1 MVDYKAT
8 LNLPKTTFPM
18 KANLTERE
26 PEILRFWEERGIYR
40 KLRELRGNR
49 QMWVLHDGPPYANG
63 HIHMGHAL
71 NKILKDLVVKS
82 RSMMGY
88 NAVYVPGW
96 DCHGLPIELQVD
108 KELGA
113 QAKTVDVVEKRRLSR
128 EYAARFI
135 NVQRDEFKRLGVL
148 GDWEHPYTT
157 MDYRY
162 EAVILRELAKFVGA
176 GSVYRGLKPVHWCS
190 TDQTAL
196 AEAEV
201 EYDDHRSP
209 SIYVKFPLKTGENLP
224 LPAVVLNLFGEEFPA
239 SASEFQNLTGRDVSA
254 VIWTTTPWTLPANL
268 AVCFHPYEGY
278 AAAVFRHDG
287 RPQVYIVA
295 DALLSNFAG
304 AIGVKEYTVLA
315 RFRGGRLAQPPGP
328 GPRGDTFFYHPFLEK
343 DSMAVLG
350 EYVTMN
356 QGTGVVHTAPGHGA
370 EDYDTGMKYGFP
382 IYTPVD
388 DEGRF
393 VPDLPLFGGINVW
406 EANPQ
411 IVAEL
416 RRRGNLVAEGIV
428 DHSYPHCWRCKNPT
442 IFRAT
447 EQWFIS
453 MEKNN
458 LRQQGLEEIRK
469 VKWIPP
475 WGEERIYNM
484 IQDRP
489 DWCISRQ
496 RAWGVPIAAF
506 YCQACHHT
514 LAEQHLMEH
523 VADLMERE
531 GSDVWF
537 LKSAEDL
544 LPPATRCPRCG
555 GTQFT
560 KENDILDV
568 WFESGTS
575 QAAVLETRPDQH
587 WPAEMYLEGSDQHRG
602 WFHSSLLVAV
612 GTKGQ
617 APYKEVLTHG
627 FVVDGEGRKMSK
639 SMGNVIA
646 PQEVMSTHGAEILR
660 LWVAAEDYRDD
671 VRLSAEILT
680 RLVEGYR
687 RIRNTCRY
695 LLGNLYDFDPKAHLL
710 PRDELLEIDRFI
722 LHRLQKLTGRLLRA
736 YERYEFHIL
745 FHALQN
751 FCVVDL
757 SAFYLDVLKD
767 RVYTSG
773 AASPERRA
781 AQTAMYLILQSLTR
795 VMAPVLSFTAEE
807 VWGYIPR
814 RGDETESV
822 HLTEFLAVDPSFV
835 DGVLESRWDNL
846 LEIRGEIQK
855 ALERARAQKVL
866 GSSLEGRVT
875 LYPKAYSPEVAAI
888 LDESGPAE
896 LATLFIVSQV
906 ELSRDNPPEGPP
918 DRVDALQSLPTEG
931 EWAWV
936 GGNLVTP
943 VVIGKARGQKCERC
957 WVYRESVGQSP
968 THPTICDRC
977 VAVLGMSS

>member
-8 LNLPKTTFPM
+8 LNLPTTNFPM

-26 PEILRFWEERGIYR
+26 PEILRGWEERKIYQ
-40 KLRELRGNR
+40 KLREVRADRG
-49 QMWVLHDGPPYANG
+49 MWILHDGPPYANG

-82 RSMMGY
+82 RSMVGH
-88 NAVYVPGW
+88 NAVFVPGW

-108 KELGA
+108 KELGEK
-113 QAKTVDVVEKRRLSR
+113 AKQVGVVEKRRLCR

-135 NVQRDEFKRLGVL
+135 DVQRDEFKRLGVL
-148 GDWEHPYTT
+148 GDWDHPYTT

-176 GSVYRGLKPVHWCS
+176 GSVYRGLKPVHWCP

-209 SIYVKFPLKTGENLP
+209 SIYVKFPVKDGKGKL
-224 LPAVVLNLFGEEFPA
+224 AVDPTQGTSF
-239 SASEFQNLTGRDVSA
+239 
-254 VIWTTTPWTLPANL
+254 VIWTTTPWTLPANQAIAVNPRLMYRLVKTPVGELIL
-268 AVCFHPYEGY
+268 AQDLVAQCMASFGY
-278 AAAVFRHDG
+278 AAGKYQVTDG
-287 RPQVYIVA
+287 A
-295 DALLSNFAG
+295 WAG
-304 AIGVKEYTVLA
+304 AELEGVIC
-315 RFRGGRLAQPPGP
+315 Q
-328 GPRGDTFFYHPFLEK
+328 HPWL
-343 DSMAVLG
+343 DRVVPVVQAD
-350 EYVTMN
+350 YVSTDR
-356 QGTGVVHTAPGHGA
+356 GTGCVHTAPGHGT
-370 EDYDTGMKYGFP
+370 EDYETGLRYGL
-382 IYTPVD
+382 TVENPVD

-393 VPDLPLFGGINVW
+393 VADVPLFGRMNVW
-406 EANPQ
+406 EANAK
-411 IVAEL
+411 IIAEL
-416 RRRGNLVAEGIV
+416 RARGNLVAEGIV

-453 MEKNN
+453 IEENN
-458 LRQQGLEEIRK
+458 LRQRGLEEIRK

-484 IQDRP
+484 IQTRP

-544 LPPATRCPRCG
+544 LPPATRCPRCD

-568 WFESGTS
+568 WFDSGVS

-602 WFHSSLLVAV
+602 WFHSSLLAAV
-612 GTKGQ
+612 GTRDR
-617 APYKEVLTHG
+617 APYKGVLTHG

-646 PQEVMSTHGAEILR
+646 PQEVMSTRGAEILR

-671 VRLSAEILT
+671 VRLSTEILT

-695 LLGNLYDFDPKAHLL
+695 LLGNLYDFDPGKDFV
-710 PRDELLEIDRFI
+710 PRDALLEIDRFI

-736 YERYEFHIL
+736 YDRYEFHIL
-745 FHALQN
+745 YHALHN
-751 FCVVDL
+751 FCAVDL

-773 AASPERRA
+773 ATSADRRA
-781 AQTAMYLILQSLTR
+781 AQTAMYLILESLTR
-795 VMAPVLSFTAEE
+795 LMAPRGLGLHSPP
-807 VWGYIPR
+807 WG
-814 RGDETESV
+814 
-822 HLTEFLAVDPSFV
+822 
-835 DGVLESRWDNL
+835 
-846 LEIRGEIQK
+846 
-855 ALERARAQKVL
+855 
-866 GSSLEGRVT
+866 
-875 LYPKAYSPEVAAI
+875 
-888 LDESGPAE
+888 
-896 LATLFIVSQV
+896 
-906 ELSRDNPPEGPP
+906 
-918 DRVDALQSLPTEG
+918 
-931 EWAWV
+931 
-936 GGNLVTP
+936 
-943 VVIGKARGQKCERC
+943 
-957 WVYRESVGQSP
+957 
-968 THPTICDRC
+968 
-977 VAVLGMSS
+977 